1 MANPAMGDKEPTFN
15 LPTGGSSDF
24 YLAREVNDS
33 ESDNNGKVVR
43 KDGLNQYPF
52 LTRRTGD
59 SLVGTNEEI
68 TSSELRHGRTAG
80 KTKIG
85 NASSSGSHDFELSP
99 ETFDD
104 QLEGVFRSKWV
115 RWTHDGASDLIT
127 KKFLTPNGYIHV
139 RGEDGTYNQFYDAAT
154 DEGKGVTQV
163 PLLYTGNESG
173 AKSNPFGLIKVSP
186 EKLGNRAVNPTG
198 RFIVHELHVGDD
210 PVKYSFVSRIPINDD
225 IVRYQHFRHVE
236 CGEINLNV
244 TVNAIVTGSFTLS
257 GSNNPSYFTEVNE
270 VGKKRMATKMADDKS
285 VATGSG
291 ENYFSDDFED
301 GAEKFIAAIKKTTES
316 TNTDQF
322 TALEGFLY
330 VNGHQIQFASDL
342 TMDLNN
348 NLQPI
353 NAIFVKNAIANI
365 SPSLTVNGN
374 ITAYFTDGEK
384 DSTGKKFGADD
395 LKNLASENKDVEILY
410 AFQDKEDPEVVYIF
424 QIFKSTISAPT
435 EEKGADSPISL
446 SLPYNS
452 FGEMAV
458 RCLRIVLPKVR
469 KVEFDVDGFLST
481 GDSSS
486 TISVRLVPNVPL
498 VTSGSAVE
506 EGVFTDDDYID
517 TTNTNGSYVF
527 NNAEVSL
534 NAQELGT
541 GDFEFNNV
549 RLLADGSI
557 GAELTLADGL
567 NKGDTL
573 QLKVVVNGTDCEA
586 TVEIVPDIPY
596 LRMGKNYAS
605 GKLESG
611 KLVLPESESLNLFT
625 AKVTSDPE
633 SPEDNLIYPVN
644 SNVTADDLE
653 VLTSDSTVISVS
665 GTTITV
671 ESDGEATI
679 TIQSKKDPSVR
690 MTFVTVA
697 GEPLPDA
704 ETPTIEDIADV
715 TLTEGDTLTLTAV
728 ASVSDGGTLSY
739 NWSKGGTSLGD
750 SATYEKTDVVTADS
764 GTYSVTVTNTLNGK
778 TATASKD
785 VEVTVN
791 EV

>member
-43 KDGLNQYPF
+43 KSGLNQYPF

-68 TSSELRHGRTAG
+68 TSSELRHGRTAS

-127 KKFLTPNGYIHV
+127 KKYLTPNGYIHV
-139 RGEDGTYNQFYDAAT
+139 RGEDGTYNQYYDAAE
-154 DEGKGVTQV
+154 DAGKGVTQV

-173 AKSNPFGLIKVSP
+173 TKSNPFGLIKVSQ
-186 EKLGNRAVNPTG
+186 EKLGNRSTNPTG

-244 TVNAIVTGSFTLS
+244 TVNSIVTGSFTLS
-257 GSNNPSYFTEVNE
+257 GSNNPSYFTEVGE
-270 VGKKRMATKMADDKS
+270 VGKKRMATKMSEDKS
-285 VATGSG
+285 IATGSG
-291 ENYFSDDFED
+291 DDYFSTDYED

-316 TNTDQF
+316 TSTDQF

-458 RCLRIVLPKVR
+458 RCLRIVLPKIR
-469 KVEFDVDGFLST
+469 KVEFDVDGFLSA
-481 GDSSS
+481 GDSSGP
-486 TISVRLVPNVPL
+486 ISVRLVPNVPL
-498 VTSGSAVE
+498 VSSGSAVA
-506 EGVFTDDDYID
+506 EGVYTDDDYID

-527 NNAEVSL
+527 NNAEVFL
-534 NAQELGT
+534 NAVELEDA
-541 GDFEFNNV
+541 DFSFDNV
-549 RLLADGSI
+549 RLLSDGSI
-557 GAELTLADGL
+557 GAELTLTDGL
-567 NKGDTL
+567 NRGDTL

-586 TVEIVPDIPY
+586 AVEITPEIPY

-605 GKLESG
+605 GKLENG
-611 KLVLPESESLNLFT
+611 KLVMPKDETLNVFT
-625 AKVTSDPE
+625 EKLTPASTNG
-633 SPEDNLIYPVN
+633 EDFFIYPVN

-653 VLTSDSTVISVS
+653 VLTSDSDVVSVS

-671 ESDGEATI
+671 EDDEGEATV
-679 TIQSKKDPSVR
+679 TIQSKEDPTVR
-690 MTFVTVA
+690 MVITVAA
-697 GEPLPDA
+697 GEPLPEP
-704 ETPTIEDIADV
+704 ETPVIGSITEPTIS
-715 TLTEGDTLTLTAV
+715 EGDTLTLTAT
-728 ASVSDGGTLSY
+728 ATKSDEGVLSY
-739 NWSKGGTSLGD
+739 NWSKGGTSLVD
-750 SATYEKTDVVTADS
+750 SATYEKEDVTTDDAGVYT
-764 GTYSVTVTNTLNGK
+764 VTVTNTLNGK
-778 TATASKD
+778 TATATKD
-785 VEVTVN
+785 VTVTI
-791 EV
+791 E